1 MQVETYGSMDKQ
13 EKVEYILE
21 QVRLCLEKGD
31 FVRGAIVSKKLTGIS
46 CAYYILIYIYKCF

>member
-46 CAYYILIYIYKCF
+46 YAYYILIYI